1 MSTIDK
7 KVNELL
13 EKNGLD
19 MPTNK
24 SITTFNPDL
33 VVNRFSLLIPL
44 IQTADTVQ
52 SPELRNFLITA
63 AALVIE
69 SVRQGLDEEIH
80 SEEREDD
87 NETYH

>member
-19 MPTNK
+19 MPTNR

-44 IQTADTVQ
+44 IQTADTIK
-52 SPELRNFLITA
+52 SPELRNFLIA
-63 AALVIE
+63 AAAIIVESVKQGCDLVIE
-69 SVRQGLDEEIH
+69 EVEDE
-80 SEEREDD
+80 D
-87 NETYH
+87 ETYH

>member
-7 KVNELL
+7 KLNKLF
-13 EKNGLD
+13 EKKDSDILTD
-19 MPTNK
+19 KQLM
-24 SITTFNPDL
+24 TFNPDIL
-33 VVNRFSLLIPL
+33 VNRFNLLIRL
-44 IQTADTVQ
+44 IKTADVVEI
-52 SPELRNFLITA
+52 PELRNFLITA

>member
-1 MSTIDK
+1 MSTIDR

-19 MPTNK
+19 MPTNR

-44 IQTADTVQ
+44 IQTGDTVQ
-52 SPELRNFLITA
+52 SPELRNFLIA
-63 AALVIE
+63 AAAIIVESVKQGCDLVIE
-69 SVRQGLDEEIH
+69 EVEDE
-80 SEEREDD
+80 D
-87 NETYH
+87 ETYH